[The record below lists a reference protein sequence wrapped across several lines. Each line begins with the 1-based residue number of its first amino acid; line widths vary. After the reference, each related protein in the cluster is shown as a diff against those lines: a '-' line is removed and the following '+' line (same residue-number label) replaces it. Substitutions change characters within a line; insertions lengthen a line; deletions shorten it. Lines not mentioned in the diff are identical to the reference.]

1 MASSIVQSAA
11 TQAAVT
17 APTVTL
23 GAAPTVGNT
32 LVAVVSSDT
41 THTTAPNAGA
51 GKTFTQRVSQVNNQ
65 GFYVWTRLVASGDS
79 ATVTFAASSAG
90 VTSAQV
96 IEVQGTYD
104 QVGAGTT
111 VINTAASTRDATGL
125 TPATADNTVLAC
137 YGIHG
142 FNGANPSGGSVDNT
156 FTVTRTSWPATA
168 SLAQSGTI
176 TAQKFTAAT
185 TATGTTTASW
195 TGGALD
201 RDGVQIAFTGVASG
215 AAAPNPRPT
224 TVYRTAVHRSSNY

>member
-41 THTTAPNAGA
+41 THTAPNAGA

-65 GFYVWTRLVASGDS
+65 GFYVWTRLVVSGDS

-104 QVGAGTT
+104 KTGAGTT
-111 VINTAASTRDATGL
+111 VINSVGGTRDATGL

-142 FNGANPSGGSVDNT
+142 FNGANPSGGSVDNA
-156 FTVTRTSWPATA
+156 FTVTQTSWPATA
-168 SLAQSGTI
+168 SLAQAGTI
-176 TAQKFTAAT
+176 VAQKFTAAT
-185 TATGTTTASW
+185 AATGTTTATW
-195 TGGALD
+195 TGNALD
-201 RDGVQIAFTGVASG
+201 RDGVQIAFTGVAGG